1 MRVWH
6 TLLVPRCLTSK
17 LTIST
22 YNYSTSLLFLLR
34 AVTYR
39 YRPDQTTEENARQ
52 ESKLTETTRNDSL
65 SKQHTKNLKNVGE
78 QGPNVRH

>member
-39 YRPDQTTEENARQ
+39 YCPDQTTEENAQQ
-52 ESKLTETTRNDSL
+52 EGQLAETNHHYSL
-65 SKQHTKNLKNVGE
+65 SKQHTTT
-78 QGPNVRH
+78 